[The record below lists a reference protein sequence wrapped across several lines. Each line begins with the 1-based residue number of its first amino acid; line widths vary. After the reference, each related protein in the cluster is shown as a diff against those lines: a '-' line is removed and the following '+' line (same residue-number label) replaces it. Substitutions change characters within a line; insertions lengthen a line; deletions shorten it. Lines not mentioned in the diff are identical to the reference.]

1 MGRVKPSSSR
11 EGDLASRQIRAGGHA
26 DCSQVDVV
34 PVPWHRA
41 RGGRSGSSVTQTRV
55 LWMPLVGLCL
65 LGPRLPLLLQ
75 GRSIWRKKGPRG
87 VSEPHCGREW
97 GRVQGDV
104 AVGVTPAPSLPPQ
117 RVLTH
122 GARLLWVFCSSWP
135 KPSQMETPVT
145 GGGGTDPQVI
155 LRRARDT
162 GESDLYLMLC
172 DVAKQIVIEE

>member
-104 AVGVTPAPSLPPQ
+104 AVGVTPAPSLPAP
-117 RVLTH
+117 
-122 GARLLWVFCSSWP
+122 ARSHSRSPLALGF
-135 KPSQMETPVT
+135 
-145 GGGGTDPQVI
+145 
-155 LRRARDT
+155 LF
-162 GESDLYLMLC
+162 L
-172 DVAKQIVIEE
+172 VAKTISDGDTSYRWGRNRSSSNSETSQGHGRIRPLPHAV